1 MKKISA
7 MVTTTKDVI
16 AEISITDEDKKL
28 IDLTCDMIAKKY
40 MEQNHPDTINWY
52 KCSSFYFDGP
62 NKVTGHWIITIYEGE
77 NELTFEEQ
85 EQDETEKTL

>member
-1 MKKISA
+1 MKRIKA
-7 MVTTTKDVI
+7 TATTTKEVI
-16 AEISITDEDKKL
+16 VEITITDEDKKL
-28 IDLTCDMIAKKY
+28 IDLTCDMIAEKY

-62 NKVTGHWIITIYEGE
+62 NKVTGHWIITIYKGE

-85 EQDETEKTL
+85 EQDETEETL